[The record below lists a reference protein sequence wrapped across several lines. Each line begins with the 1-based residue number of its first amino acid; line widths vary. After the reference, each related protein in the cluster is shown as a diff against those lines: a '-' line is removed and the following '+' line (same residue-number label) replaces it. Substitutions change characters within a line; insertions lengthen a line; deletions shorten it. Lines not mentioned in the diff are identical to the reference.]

1 MKKLMLSLLLLAIV
15 GTVAAQQYKI
25 TYVRSF
31 NGKPVQKQD
40 RILVFASPGLTYI
53 TSEANWKATNY
64 PYEESY
70 VDRGTKRYYQ
80 QTYFAP
86 DNSIVTFDDNYQ
98 KEYSYKLTDE
108 TKEILGYKC
117 KKAVTIV
124 KSNTIELWYTND
136 LKVNGAP
143 SDALR
148 VQGAPSKIGQELG
161 LVLEMVRNGNTFTAA
176 QKVEKIK
183 EWPLKGRLPN
193 DAQAVDL
200 LTYEHLLW
208 KSRFVEV
215 PVFNHDTLNFYGDKA
230 PYVNSH
236 AVLRASKGTVVSKKI
251 RFPKIEQGARV
262 FVDVTQFSS
271 GDAYDRTGSIF
282 IIPSTEVS
290 FLKALRDNTTKNLP
304 AEIWKGKEYRGV
316 VLTKDFSPLVELMRF
331 FTSFGV
337 GGYNH
342 YALKGRTW
350 ADSVLYRQDISD
362 MANLLS
368 EQEVWIGASIEN
380 YDKGGHTISANISI
394 HPSTPLYGKLLTLPL
409 INTLSIMTSVDQN
422 YPTMFEEENGIS
434 MSFELPQDVKDARLR
449 YISTGHGGWGGGD
462 EFVPKLNTLYMDGQE
477 VSRMVP
483 WRSDCGSFR
492 LYNPSSG
499 NFSNGLTSSDLSR
512 ANWCP
517 GSVTSPAYI
526 PLGDLKA
533 GKHTLRIKIPQGVP
547 EGSSFSSW
555 TVSAALLG
563 ELE

>member
-1 MKKLMLSLLLLAIV
+1 MRKFMLSLLLLI
-15 GTVAAQQYKI
+15 TVVTVSAQQYKI

-31 NGKPVQKQD
+31 NGKLVEKQD
-40 RILVFASPGLTYI
+40 PILVFASPQKTYI
-53 TSEANWKATNY
+53 TSEANMKAVKY

-70 VDRGTKRYYQ
+70 VDRSNKRYFQ
-80 QTYFAP
+80 QTFFAP
-86 DNSIVTFDDNYQ
+86 DNSIVTFDDSYQ
-98 KEYSYKLTDE
+98 KEYTYKLTDE
-108 TKEILGYKC
+108 TKKILGYTC

-136 LKVNGAP
+136 LKINGAP

-161 LVLEMVRNGNTFTAA
+161 LVLEMVRNGNTVTAA
-176 QKVEKIK
+176 EKVEKIK
-183 EWPLKGRLPN
+183 EWPESGQLPGTAN
-193 DAQAVDL
+193 AVDL

-208 KSRFVEV
+208 KSRFVQI

-230 PYVNSH
+230 PYTNSDG
-236 AVLRASKGTVVSKKI
+236 VLRASKGTVVAKKI
-251 RFPKIEQGARV
+251 RFPKIEHGARV
-262 FVDVTQFSS
+262 FVDVTQFSA

-282 IIPSTEVS
+282 LIPDTEIS
-290 FLKALRDNTTKNLP
+290 FVDALSSNSSKKLP
-304 AEIWKGKEYRGV
+304 ANTWKGKEYRGV
-316 VLTKDFSPLVELMRF
+316 MLTSDFSPLTELMRF
-331 FTSFGV
+331 FTPFGV

-342 YALKGRTW
+342 YALKGKIW

-368 EQEVWIGASIEN
+368 EKEVWIGASIEN
-380 YDKGGHTISANISI
+380 YDKGGHIVSANITI
-394 HPSTPLYGKLLTLPL
+394 HPAAPAKTKFWALPL
-409 INTLSIMTSVDQN
+409 VNTLGIMTSVDQN
-422 YPTMFEEENGIS
+422 YSTMFEEENGIS
-434 MSFELPQDVKDARLR
+434 MSFDLPHDVKNARLR

-462 EFVPKLNTLYMDGQE
+462 EFVPKENTLYLNDLE
-477 VSRMVP
+477 IIRFVP

-499 NFSNGLTSSDLSR
+499 NFQNGLTSSDLSR

-526 PLGDLKA
+526 SLGDLKA
-533 GKHTLRIKIPQGVP
+533 GKHTLRIKIPQGAP

-555 TVSAALLG
+555 TVSAALVG
-563 ELE
+563 EID